1 MSVVKRVPRMSPEEY
16 RVKLGLKRLTED
28 GAEKPNPVPME
39 PPVGYKKQPS
49 IFENMRAL
57 VQAEL
62 ARKAA
67 QEGFDT
73 EEEDENFEI
82 EEDREPLSRHT
93 YTEMDEEYV
102 RSAVELTNKEIEKRK
117 KSAAEQPAPPARP
130 APQAPRKSPPVSDHR
145 SDDSQDGAE

>member
-1 MSVVKRVPRMSPEEY
+1 MSAVKRVPRISEEEY
-16 RVKLGLKRLTED
+16 RKKLGLKRLTED
-28 GAEKPNPVPME
+28 GAEKPNPIPME

-62 ARKAA
+62 ARKAS

-102 RSAVELTNKEIEKRK
+102 RTAVDLTNKEIDKRK
-117 KSAAEQPAPPARP
+117 KSAAEPPAPPARP
-130 APQAPRKSPPVSDHR
+130 APQAPRMSQQVSDHR
-145 SDDSQDGAE
+145 SDGSQDGVE